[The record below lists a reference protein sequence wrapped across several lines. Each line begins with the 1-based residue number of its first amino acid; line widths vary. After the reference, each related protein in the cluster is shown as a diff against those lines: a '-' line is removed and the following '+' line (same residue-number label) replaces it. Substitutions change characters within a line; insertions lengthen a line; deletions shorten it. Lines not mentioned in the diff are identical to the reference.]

1 MASVINQSTKLLL
14 ASKLLTED
22 SDTNMYVGIGR
33 SNTWDDTDTAPT
45 PIASERE
52 QRNLR
57 LSLQS
62 MKQITASSLV
72 IPRHSWSSGA
82 IYSGYNDNLAGNE
95 PTQPYYVMTDENQ
108 VYVCIQKGTTDAGLD
123 KTSTVKPTGSATEPF
138 LTSDGYIWKFLYTVG
153 SLDATN
159 FLAANFQPIALQTD
173 SAAAIGLTA
182 AQVQQIGIQAAADSA
197 HEIVGALMTN
207 NGSGYSSGS
216 PPAVTIVGNGSG
228 AKLASTVDASGQ
240 VTKLELIDS
249 SGVITMGKGYEYAH
263 ITIAAPSS
271 GTTATARAIL
281 GPKSTTGFGFGADAR
296 EDLRSRAIMYNSKPD
311 GDEGGDFLINQDF
324 RQIGLFQNQT
334 EFDSNSPGNLV
345 TAATVNALYKMIFAS
360 VGTAYTVDN
369 TLIGGTSGAKAYVDK
384 IDGTSLWYHQDE
396 ATGFTPFDS
405 GETVTEVSGSGTG
418 VIQHHNLVP
427 EVNPFSGN
435 LLYTDNRAAIT
446 RSSGQADD
454 LKIIIQI

>member
-1 MASVINQSTKLLL
+1 
-14 ASKLLTED
+14 
-22 SDTNMYVGIGR
+22 
-33 SNTWDDTDTAPT
+33 
-45 PIASERE
+45 
-52 QRNLR
+52 
-57 LSLQS
+57 
-62 MKQITASSLV
+62 
-72 IPRHSWSSGA
+72 
-82 IYSGYNDNLAGNE
+82 
-95 PTQPYYVMTDENQ
+95 MTDENQ

-173 SAAAIGLTA
+173 SAAAVGLTA

-207 NGSGYSSGS
+207 NGSGYSSAS

-228 AKLASTVDASGQ
+228 ARLASTVDASGQ

-263 ITIAAPSS
+263 ISIAAPSS

-311 GDEGGDFLINQDF
+311 GDEGGDFLINQHMLIKLME
-324 RQIGLFQNQT
+324 QAYGITKMKPLGLH
-334 EFDSNSPGNLV
+334 SS
-345 TAATVNALYKMIFAS
+345 
-360 VGTAYTVDN
+360 
-369 TLIGGTSGAKAYVDK
+369 
-384 IDGTSLWYHQDE
+384 
-396 ATGFTPFDS
+396 
-405 GETVTEVSGSGTG
+405 
-418 VIQHHNLVP
+418 IQEKQL
-427 EVNPFSGN
+427 
-435 LLYTDNRAAIT
+435 
-446 RSSGQADD
+446 Q
-454 LKIIIQI
+454 K